1 MNTTR
6 GLGSARLCQMSR
18 FLSGDRLHVSN
29 DSCPASRH
37 RRLLQPDPEASGLR
51 PATSDAFAAYL
62 SEPRGDRQRR
72 VALQPQDPEERRG
85 RRARR
90 SSTPFATT
98 WVGRR
103 KETSPSATA
112 AMARGCGRAPEEFW
126 TIEPDHLDETL
137 VLFDSRNPG
146 SWDLADKE
154 LAKLI
159 GEVSVKGPHVAV
171 ILDCCHSGSGTREID
186 TVVRRA
192 PTDTRRRPIESFIV
206 SPAEAEVASAN
217 RSAMPSGASWYAAP
231 EGRHVL
237 FAACRDDEE
246 AKEYKGDGKH
256 RGAFSFFLGD
266 GSGAPAGVPTDR
278 DLFTRASA
286 LVSNVARNQS
296 PQLEATQ
303 IEDLDAS
310 FLDGTVQPMPAT
322 FAASYRDGRWAIN
335 GGATS
340 GIVAPAGSDA
350 PRLALYAFDAA
361 AADLSD
367 LSKAVA
373 MVEVDE
379 VLSASSRLAIDRK
392 VKLDAKTT
400 YKAVLVSLP
409 TPPLSFIVEGDPT
422 ACGLV
427 RDALKTASLD
437 GKPSPFIREATEG
450 DTPEFR
456 LVARDNQFV
465 ITRPNDDRPIVG
477 QIDGLD
483 ADQASLA
490 VARLEHMARWTQT
503 ARLSNP
509 ASTIRPGDIKLAVL
523 VDDKEVSG
531 REIRLE
537 YRLEDGREV
546 EPTFK
551 ISMTNLTNMPNKSPR
566 TLYCGLLDLTQR
578 FRVHAGLLNTG
589 SIKLEP
595 GETAWAYQDR
605 PIPATVPNDVWKQ
618 GIVEYK
624 DMIKLIVCTDEFDAR
639 LLQQPSLDM
648 PRDQG
653 QTKGITEGETRGGSR
668 DGTLNRLMQRIQ
680 TREAGESEAVVID
693 DWQATEFSLTTVRPL
708 PRTPV
713 PAPGQG
719 KRLAGRRGQAGGGHS
734 KGSRPGLAW
743 RRRPLSTRDLG
754 ISLPQLLYDDPPRAS
769 ASR

>member
-1 MNTTR
+1 MP
-6 GLGSARLCQMSR
+6 GSAKCLDFSRGTDSMSR
-18 FLSGDRLHVSN
+18 TIHVLLVAIDDYSSPILKLRGCVN
-29 DSCPASRH
+29 DI
-37 RRLLQPDPEASGLR
+37 
-51 PATSDAFAAYL
+51 DAFAAYL
-62 SEPRGDRQRR
+62 SER
-72 VALQPQDPEERRG
+72 VATDKGVALNLKTLKNAEATRPAVIDAFRDHLG
-85 RRARR
+85 RA
-90 SSTPFATT
+90 
-98 WVGRR
+98 
-103 KETSPSATA
+103 KEGDVALFYYSGHGAQE
-112 AMARGCGRAPEEFW
+112 RAPEEFW

-159 GEVSVKGPHVAV
+159 GEVSVKGTHVAV
-171 ILDCCHSGSGTREID
+171 ILDCCHSLPPPLRAD

-206 SPAEAEVASAN
+206 SPAEAVVASAN

-246 AKEYKGDGKH
+246 AREIPGDGKH

-266 GSGAPAGVPTDR
+266 ALRSAAGVPTYR

-310 FLDGTVQPMPAT
+310 FLDGTIQPMPAT

-509 ASTIRPGDIKLAVL
+509 ASTIRPGDIKLAV
-523 VDDKEVSG
+523 S
-531 REIRLE
+531 
-537 YRLEDGREV
+537 YRR
-546 EPTFK
+546 
-551 ISMTNLTNMPNKSPR
+551 
-566 TLYCGLLDLTQR
+566 
-578 FRVHAGLLNTG
+578 
-589 SIKLEP
+589 
-595 GETAWAYQDR
+595 
-605 PIPATVPNDVWKQ
+605 
-618 GIVEYK
+618 
-624 DMIKLIVCTDEFDAR
+624 
-639 LLQQPSLDM
+639 
-648 PRDQG
+648 
-653 QTKGITEGETRGGSR
+653 
-668 DGTLNRLMQRIQ
+668 
-680 TREAGESEAVVID
+680 
-693 DWQATEFSLTTVRPL
+693 
-708 PRTPV
+708 
-713 PAPGQG
+713 
-719 KRLAGRRGQAGGGHS
+719 
-734 KGSRPGLAW
+734 
-743 RRRPLSTRDLG
+743 
-754 ISLPQLLYDDPPRAS
+754 
-769 ASR
+769 